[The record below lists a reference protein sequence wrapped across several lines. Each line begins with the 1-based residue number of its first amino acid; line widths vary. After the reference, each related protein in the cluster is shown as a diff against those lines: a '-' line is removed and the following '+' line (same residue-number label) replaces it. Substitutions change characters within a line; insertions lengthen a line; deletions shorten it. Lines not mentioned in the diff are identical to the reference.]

1 MRIKMILAVIIT
13 AILLCGCGQVEENT
27 SFTGIITA
35 INGDNFTVTTTDKV
49 GFKEANVALS
59 DDVVLDFTP
68 QAGQTVNLTIL
79 PQIAETYPVQ
89 VTAVKIQLKEV
100 DTMNATYTKITPKEA
115 KEIMENE
122 DVIIL
127 DVRAQNEFDSERID
141 GAILIPDNEI
151 EDDAD
156 EKLTDKSAK
165 ILVYCRSGRRSEA
178 ASKLLVEL
186 GYENVY
192 DFGGILDWPYDTI
205 TGK

>member
-49 GFKEANVALS
+49 GFEEANVALS

-89 VTAVKIQLKEV
+89 VTAVQIQLKEV

-122 DVIIL
+122 NVIIL
-127 DVRAQNEFDSERID
+127 DVRAQSEFDSERID

>member
-49 GFKEANVALS
+49 GFEEANVALS

-89 VTAVKIQLKEV
+89 VTAVQIQLKEV

-127 DVRAQNEFDSERID
+127 DVRAQSEFDSERID